1 MTEENEMKFTKAET
15 AYEDYVIS
23 LMQGKTAE
31 QIDDTEFTPDQLE
44 KARHY
49 ARQVR
54 MFGRL
59 DPDELEQ
66 NYFEEVVKNGPDVR
80 QFEAEIEYR
89 KKYGED
95 PMLDSSRLYADRP
108 CQCDEYDGRDD
119 NFIQEILKCM
129 KDADYQNAANDVQLV
144 SDEEIPSSEA
154 GIYTNL
160 I

>member
-1 MTEENEMKFTKAET
+1 MTEEDEMKLTNAEK

-31 QIDDTEFTPDQLE
+31 QIDDIEFMPDQLE

-49 ARQVR
+49 ARQIR

-66 NYFEEVVKNGPDVR
+66 NYLEEVVKNGPDVR

-95 PMLDSSRLYADRP
+95 QTPGSSKQLYADWP
-108 CQCDEYDGRDD
+108 CQRDEYDGRDD
-119 NFIQEILKCM
+119 EFIQEILKYM
-129 KDADYQNAANDVQLV
+129 NIQTAQKQTMF
-144 SDEEIPSSEA
+144 S
-154 GIYTNL
+154 
-160 I
+160 